1 MYWRFLSSTRIE
13 RLAGQAL
20 RNNSTFIALNKR
32 DFKEL
37 GRYQRS
43 PALSDVLETITQ
55 WCSKPPKGFEK
66 FFKEKPGSGSKPT
79 KSTTKEAPKEAKKS
93 QPKPDAKAELQDFF
107 KLGQRGGSKGG
118 SGGGGA
124 GMGGFGNM
132 PDAEKQRLASMVG
145 LGVVGV
151 LAMIYMNQMN
161 YRYVMGK

>member
-124 GMGGFGNM
+124 GMGGFGCRETKTCLYGWSRNSRSSGYDLHE
-132 PDAEKQRLASMVG
+132 PNELQVC
-145 LGVVGV
+145 
-151 LAMIYMNQMN
+151 YW
-161 YRYVMGK
+161 